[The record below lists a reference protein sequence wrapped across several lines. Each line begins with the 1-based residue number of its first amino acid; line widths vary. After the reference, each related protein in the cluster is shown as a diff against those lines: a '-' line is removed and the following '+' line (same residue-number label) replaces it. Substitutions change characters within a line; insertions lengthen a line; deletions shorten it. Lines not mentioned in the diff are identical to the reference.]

1 MADHKTQF
9 DPGLTERYTGQ
20 IRKTI
25 QPDGSFNVRREGVRL
40 KDAGWF
46 LYFMNLSWPAFL
58 IQMPLIYLGIIGVF
72 AGLYV
77 ATGVEY
83 LQGAHTGTTL
93 ETISSAFF
101 FSVQTFTTVGYGHIS
116 PSSLTSST
124 IAAIEAMSGIL
135 SLAIATGL
143 IYARF
148 SRPTAHLAFST
159 NALVAPFQG
168 GQALM
173 LRVANRRPNILMEL
187 EATLLLMTV
196 EQVDGQWKRRFAQLE
211 LERPS
216 IYFLPLAWTIV
227 HPIDDKSPLY
237 GKSIADF
244 EAVQAEF
251 LVLVKAFDDTF
262 SQVVHARSSYLAKEI
277 VWGAR
282 FEPAFHI
289 DDDGA
294 MVLDLDRLNAH
305 ALLEPP
311 LKKAEP

>member
-1 MADHKTQF
+1 
-9 DPGLTERYTGQ
+9 
-20 IRKTI
+20 
-25 QPDGSFNVRREGVRL
+25 
-40 KDAGWF
+40 
-46 LYFMNLSWPAFL
+46 MNLSWPAFL